1 MSKNWG
7 LSPSTDRTG
16 LRLGRQLN
24 NLTNQGCG
32 GPKVMN
38 MLKPRRRE
46 LFIEALIRVAGFSA
60 ILFVV
65 LIFIFLVKEGA
76 PALWETSL
84 ANLFGQRWYPNERLF
99 GTTPLILGSLL
110 VTGGAVV
117 IALPLGLATA
127 VFIREL
133 APNWLREILKPLIEV
148 LAGIPSVVL
157 GFLGMV
163 AVAPL
168 VRETLN
174 VPTGLTAFTGSLM
187 LAYMALPTII
197 SVAEDAIDAVPSTY
211 RDGALALGA
220 THWQTIWRVVLPA
233 ARSGVII
240 AVMLGIGRAIGETM
254 AVMMVT
260 GNAARIPREWNA
272 LFLPVRTM
280 TATIAAEMGEVA
292 QGSTHYHVLF
302 TVGILLFL
310 VTFLINAVASTVII
324 KGGPRRGGRLMG

>member
-1 MSKNWG
+1 MKAFTS
-7 LSPSTDRTG
+7 
-16 LRLGRQLN
+16 Q
-24 NLTNQGCG
+24 
-32 GPKVMN
+32 
-38 MLKPRRRE
+38 RRE
-46 LFIEALIRVAGFSA
+46 FFIETLIRVAGFSA
-60 ILFVV
+60 IFFVA
-65 LIFIFLVKEGA
+65 LIFLFLLKEGA
-76 PALWETSL
+76 PAFWETSPS
-84 ANLFGQRWYPNERLF
+84 NLFGQRWYPNEEFF
-99 GTTPLILGSLL
+99 GTWPLILGSLL
-110 VTGGAVV
+110 VTAGAVI

-133 APNWLREILKPLIEV
+133 APNWLREILKPLIEI

-163 AVAPL
+163 TVAPL

-197 SVAEDAIDAVPSTY
+197 SVAEDAIDAVPKEY

-220 THWQTIWRVVLPA
+220 THWQTIWRVTLPA

-260 GNAARIPREWNA
+260 GNAARIPHEWHA

-302 TVGILLFL
+302 GVGILLFV
-310 VTFLINAVASTVII
+310 VTFLINAIASAVII

>member
-1 MSKNWG
+1 M
-7 LSPSTDRTG
+7 
-16 LRLGRQLN
+16 QI
-24 NLTNQGCG
+24 
-32 GPKVMN
+32 
-38 MLKPRRRE
+38 LKPGQRE
-46 LFIEALIRVAGFSA
+46 FLLETLIRVAGFSA
-60 ILFVV
+60 IFFVA
-65 LIFIFLVKEGA
+65 LIFLFLIREGT
-76 PALWETSL
+76 PAFVETPL
-84 ANLFGQRWYPNERLF
+84 GNLFGSRWYPNEDLF
-99 GTTPLILGSLL
+99 GTWPLILGSLL
-110 VTGGAVV
+110 VTAGAVI

-133 APNWLREILKPLIEV
+133 APNWVREILKPLIEV

-163 AVAPL
+163 VVNPL

-197 SVAEDAIDAVPSTY
+197 SVAEDAIDAVPRIY

-220 THWQTIWRVVLPA
+220 THWQTIWRVVLPS

-260 GNAARIPREWNA
+260 GNAARVPHEWYA

-302 TVGILLFL
+302 AVGILLFV
-310 VTFLINAVASTVII
+310 VTFVINAIASAVII
-324 KGGPRRGGRLMG
+324 RGGPRRGGRLMG